1 MRSDE
6 AIARCVGR
14 HTVPVAKALHLS
26 VSTVGKWKE
35 PTLDF
40 SDSGALNPIDR
51 IETMVKT
58 AISEGQ
64 PLEDALAPILCLA
77 AKFSMT
83 AIPIPKITPAFKDI
97 VKQSHRSI
105 QEFGEFISAFSAAI
119 ADGEISPV
127 EHGRVDKEALE
138 LIQQVVA
145 LMQLLD
151 CDEYGAKAGTK
162 A

>member
-51 IETMVKT
+51 IEAMIKT

-64 PLEDALAPILCLA
+64 SSEDALSPILCLA
-77 AKFSMT
+77 AKFNMT
-83 AIPIPKITPAFKDI
+83 AIPLPAASPALKDI
-97 VKQSHRSI
+97 VRQSHRSI
-105 QEFGEFISAFSAAI
+105 QEFGEFITAFSAAI
-119 ADGEISPV
+119 ADEEISPL
-127 EHGRVDKEALE
+127 EHCTIDKEALQA
-138 LIQQVVA
+138 IQQIVGV
-145 LMQLLD
+145 MQMMD
-151 CDEYGAKAGTK
+151 CSERKG
-162 A
+162 